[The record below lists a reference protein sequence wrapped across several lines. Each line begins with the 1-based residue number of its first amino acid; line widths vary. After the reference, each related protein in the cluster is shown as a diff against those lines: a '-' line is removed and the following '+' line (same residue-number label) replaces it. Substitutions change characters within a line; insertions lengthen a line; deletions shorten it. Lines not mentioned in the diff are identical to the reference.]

1 MSQSGD
7 LAFLKLL
14 CTSGIDL
21 ISHMPVASEC
31 LRRLIPSFS
40 LSMIRVDRT
49 CVPQQHY
56 SEYFDDASHA
66 LFAQSGP
73 HFSTRNED
81 PSAFANLMA
90 RKVPYG
96 NLIDHPPGYFEGM
109 VYQHL
114 FKRNGIHHVLD
125 VAVRDASGP
134 LAILGIFRDERSTAF
149 TRSDVAT
156 VQALYPSL
164 VHACARKA
172 LPADFDEIQCAL
184 IVVNRAGVI
193 QWASEQ
199 ARSWLEAASPTSD
212 RPLLVDQ
219 GQLPEAC
226 RELCRRYH
234 TNLASQGKHHD
245 SELPELT
252 LAVPGGRLRL
262 RAYGLHALHAGGADP
277 GYIGVQLNLEMHHD
291 LRVLRVLEQSRL
303 TPQQCRI
310 AFAFVRGR
318 SHAEI
323 CQDLSLSPATLKSYL
338 KDLYAR
344 LEVTSAGDLVKHIE
358 REASCVT
365 FNLRRHLPTSRMAS

>member
-7 LAFLKLL
+7 LAFLRLL

-31 LRRLIPSFS
+31 LHRLIPSFS

-56 SEYFDDASHA
+56 SEYFDEASHA

-81 PSAFANLMA
+81 PAAFANLMA
-90 RKVPYG
+90 QPVPYG
-96 NLIDHPPGYFEGM
+96 NLTDPPPGYFEGV

-125 VAVRDASGP
+125 VAVRDAHGP
-134 LAILGIFRDERSTAF
+134 LAILGIFREERSAAF
-149 TRSDVAT
+149 TRADVAT
-156 VQALYPSL
+156 VHALYPSL
-164 VHACARKA
+164 VHACARQA
-172 LPADFDEIQCAL
+172 VPANFDEIQSAL
-184 IVVNRAGVI
+184 LVTNREGVI

-199 ARSWLEAASPTSD
+199 ARGWLESASPASD

-219 GQLPEAC
+219 GQLPAAC

-234 TNLASQGKHHD
+234 ANLASQSKHHGD
-245 SELPELT
+245 DLPELT
-252 LAVPGGRLRL
+252 LVVPGGRLRL
-262 RAYGLHALHAGGADP
+262 RAYALAPVHASTEDL
-277 GYIGVQLNLEMHHD
+277 GYIGVQLSLEMHHD
-291 LRVLRVLEQSRL
+291 LRILRVLEGSRL

-310 AFAFVRGR
+310 ALAFVRGR

-323 CQDLSLSPATLKSYL
+323 CQELSVSPATLKSYL

-344 LEVTSAGDLVKHIE
+344 LEVTSAGALVQRIE
-358 REASCVT
+358 QEAASVS
-365 FNLRRHLPTSRMAS
+365 FNLRRHLPIERMAS